1 MRRRARRQAIVP
13 VGGPSSGRPHEEG
26 HATRVLAAG
35 STRKCRYPFLTDQP
49 MTLSRSRSRHWSRI
63 PTGSRRRCRL
73 HVHRDGPARAR
84 LTSACGVAPPVGPHD
99 QSDTDH
105 DDPQPEQRVTNAP
118 VPGRPREPGNR
129 QAETGNH
136 KSTNPLPAGRRLR
149 YGRPP
154 RGRRQAGT
162 TSSHPAERPYPAHN
176 RSNARSASPRLWTIA
191 AMAAG

>member
-1 MRRRARRQAIVP
+1 MP
-13 VGGPSSGRPHEEG
+13 
-26 HATRVLAAG
+26 L
-35 STRKCRYPFLTDQP
+35 PFLTDQP
-49 MTLSRSRSRHWSRI
+49 MTLSRSRSRHWPRI
-63 PTGSRRRCRL
+63 PTGSRRKRRL
-73 HVHRDGPARAR
+73 HVHRDGPAQAR

-118 VPGRPREPGNR
+118 EPGRPREPGNC

-162 TSSHPAERPYPAHN
+162 TSSHRAERPYPAHN
-176 RSNARSASPRLWTIA
+176 VDPTPDRPVRDCGLLPRWRPASAPVSPRSIGPLAFRRATVHWYA
-191 AMAAG
+191 EPPQGSVP